1 MEKRIYVF
9 LGLVE
14 VREEFLMLPSSPVLM
29 LQGLEVYPIQTL
41 MVSLRL

>member
-1 MEKRIYVF
+1 MARWTHIL

-14 VREEFLMLPSSPVLM
+14 VRKQLFMLASSPVLM

-41 MVSLRL
+41 KVSLRL